1 MHNNVGCCKKRTRGE
16 RVFKFK
22 SFGHPGH
29 PAADFDGS
37 FHRNVRA
44 LLEFGHPEPSLLG
57 GGFPCWSFQLEI
69 HGNPPVIIYLYI
81 VEERIES
88 SSRRHCHH
96 CWGHHM
102 ICNERF
108 HFVLPSHKTMPALL
122 VKPDFD
128 RDRRRNSKAT
138 PTGLDFLDHDGH
150 LMHGIVHSNGF
161 GHLLRVNGFEGGSE
175 FVSGHR
181 IMDLWDRLCT
191 GLKARKVS
199 LTDVA
204 KKASMELRLVH
215 GIAYGEPWFGHWGYK
230 FGRGSYGVTLQSYQK
245 SIEVVR
251 DLPLSLLAHN
261 NNLRR
266 ADLAQTP
273 IILSKYQ
280 TITAQPM
287 HNLAQLLRCML
298 ELKHR
303 LPPDLIKFMD
313 YHAISTEPACR
324 WSPKRVE
331 MAARVIVES
340 LKKARFKWVSRQ
352 EVRDAARIYI
362 GDTGLLDFVLKSL
375 GDHVVGNHMVRR
387 TVNPATKVLEYCLED
402 VAADARAHTCSAR
415 AAAKFGFKFTRAQ
428 LAKDIAHVYNRALCE
443 RGVAAAVQAILDA
456 KHFVKDFQR
465 EPREGHVK
473 AVEETAEGVVVEGRA
488 AAEEA
493 EMVEGGDDERYVQ
506 CACGARGDDG
516 ERMIGCD
523 VCDVWQHTRCVATSK
538 IKVSSI
544 SK

>member
-1 MHNNVGCCKKRTRGE
+1 MHNNVGCCKKRKRGE

-29 PAADFDGS
+29 PAADFDRP
-37 FHRNVRA
+37 FHQNIRA

-57 GGFPCWSFQLEI
+57 GCLPCWSFQLEI
-69 HGNPPVIIYLYI
+69 HGNPPVIIYLYV
-81 VEERIES
+81 VEEQIKS
-88 SSRRHCHH
+88 SSCRHCHH
-96 CWGHHM
+96 CRHIGWGHHM

-108 HFVLPSHKTMPALL
+108 HFVLPSQKTA
-122 VKPDFD
+122 
-128 RDRRRNSKAT
+128 
-138 PTGLDFLDHDGH
+138 GLDFLDHDAH
-150 LMHGIVHSNGF
+150 LMHGVMHSNGF
-161 GHLLRVNGFEGGSE
+161 GHLLRANGIEGGSE
-175 FVSGHR
+175 FISGHR

-215 GIAYGEPWFGHWGYK
+215 GIAYGEPWFGRWGYK

-245 SIEVVR
+245 SIKAVR
-251 DLPLSLLAHN
+251 DLPLSLLGHN

-266 ADLAQTP
+266 ADLSQTP
-273 IILSKYQ
+273 IIISKYQ
-280 TITAQPM
+280 TITAHPM
-287 HNLAQLLRCML
+287 HNLAQLFRCML

-303 LPPDLIKFMD
+303 LPPDPIKFMD

-387 TVNPATKVLEYCLED
+387 TVNPATKVLEYCLEN
-402 VAADARAHTCSAR
+402 VA
-415 AAAKFGFKFTRAQ
+415 F
-428 LAKDIAHVYNRALCE
+428 
-443 RGVAAAVQAILDA
+443 VA
-456 KHFVKDFQR
+456 
-465 EPREGHVK
+465 EM
-473 AVEETAEGVVVEGRA
+473 VEETAEGVVVEGRA
-488 AAEEA
+488 AADEA
-493 EMVEGGDDERYVQ
+493 EMVEGGDDERYVE

-523 VCDVWQHTRCVATSK
+523 VCDVWQHTRCVGMSAGEDVPRMFLCARCERHLFAFPS
-538 IKVSSI
+538 VM
-544 SK
+544 